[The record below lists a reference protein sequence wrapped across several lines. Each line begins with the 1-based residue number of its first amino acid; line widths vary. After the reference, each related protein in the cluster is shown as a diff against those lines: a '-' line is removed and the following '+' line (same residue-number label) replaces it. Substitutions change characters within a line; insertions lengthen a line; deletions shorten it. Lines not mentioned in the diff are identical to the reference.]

1 MADTS
6 HRNFQWLAT
15 TAYATT
21 QYPKML
27 TYSKMCNST
36 QLVSSWLKVNDLGIS
51 TFLLYLLSI
60 ELFGALIQTT
70 GFSAHVFLFTIFH
83 RLNPQVILILL
94 GHRLEQLDFFSQST
108 IGKMKIRLEKLAV
121 NISDLRGGKNDKARR
136 GALHEK
142 LRLDLYFFYRE
153 Q

>member
-6 HRNFQWLAT
+6 HRNFQWLAI

-60 ELFGALIQTT
+60 
-70 GFSAHVFLFTIFH
+70 
-83 RLNPQVILILL
+83 
-94 GHRLEQLDFFSQST
+94 
-108 IGKMKIRLEKLAV
+108 
-121 NISDLRGGKNDKARR
+121 
-136 GALHEK
+136 
-142 LRLDLYFFYRE
+142 
-153 Q
+153 